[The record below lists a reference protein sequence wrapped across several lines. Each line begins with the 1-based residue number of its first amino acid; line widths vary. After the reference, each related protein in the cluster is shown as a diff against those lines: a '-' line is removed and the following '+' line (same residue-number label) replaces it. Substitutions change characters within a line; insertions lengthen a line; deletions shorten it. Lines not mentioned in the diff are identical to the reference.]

1 MKFKDAIE
9 TDTQS
14 PTAQVN
20 ELAYFETDE
29 LSRRRKKIE
38 KIYNKK
44 TELNYKKTFPSLCSS
59 NCFVVA
65 PGDSAVKL

>member
-1 MKFKDAIE
+1 MKFKDAIQ
-9 TDTQS
+9 TDTLS

-29 LSRRRKKIE
+29 LSRRKKIE

-44 TELNYKKTFPSLCSS
+44 RTEL
-59 NCFVVA
+59 
-65 PGDSAVKL
+65 

>member
-29 LSRRRKKIE
+29 LSRRKKIE

-44 TELNYKKTFPSLCSS
+44 TELNYKKTFPSVQATVL
-59 NCFVVA
+59 
-65 PGDSAVKL
+65 

>member
-44 TELNYKKTFPSLCSS
+44 TELNYKKRSPVCVQATVL
-59 NCFVVA
+59 
-65 PGDSAVKL
+65 